1 MQFGW
6 ISGIN
11 AAVILIL
18 VIINIIAAKKELCVD
33 LKSKRFTVNLLEQA
47 GRYGCMFFMILPFL
61 TQNREFALASPSNV
75 RMAWTGRPAFVGL
88 HHSLDEKT
96 RRWHRYSLRFDRH
109 SCRSVPH
116 KRYSALSPHPD
127 HSRAAV
133 RRGSFDD
140 SAGKPQTRFRRTVK
154 DENSL

>member
-61 TQNREFALASPSNV
+61 TQNREFAFGSAAAMFAWLGLAGLLLSVYIILWMKKRGGGTGILYGLTAIPAVLFLINGILLCHPILITAALLFGAAHLMIV
-75 RMAWTGRPAFVGL
+75 RENHKPGSGGR
-88 HHSLDEKT
+88 
-96 RRWHRYSLRFDRH
+96 
-109 SCRSVPH
+109 
-116 KRYSALSPHPD
+116 
-127 HSRAAV
+127 
-133 RRGSFDD
+133 
-140 SAGKPQTRFRRTVK
+140 
-154 DENSL
+154 